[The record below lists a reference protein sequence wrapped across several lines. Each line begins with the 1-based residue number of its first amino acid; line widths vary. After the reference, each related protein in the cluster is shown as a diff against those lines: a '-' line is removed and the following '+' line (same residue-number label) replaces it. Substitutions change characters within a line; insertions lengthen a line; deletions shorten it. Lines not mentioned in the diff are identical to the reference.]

1 MAEGLGT
8 PAAQPHAHL
17 HPATSASASA
27 ASAASRA
34 LAGLVGMG
42 CAALTAWLALHHPLS
57 PPLALAGIALL
68 AAGQAAWRPGPRQDA
83 GRASRRMRAWGLLL
97 LWTASVLVA
106 MQRGALDAGGWA
118 FSWWQGLHEPLN
130 ALGLAKPTLAVL
142 LPLPL
147 CWRLQQRPG
156 QRCADQ
162 LSLGLARSPPALA
175 TAGLL
180 LLGGIYAGLTTFSRT
195 VCLAL
200 PVGALRLWWLQRRQG
215 RAAEPQ
221 AVPERGSAAILL
233 LASLLAGLGV
243 WLFRSAGVTHR
254 PP

>member
-1 MAEGLGT
+1 M

-34 LAGLVGMG
+34 LAGLVGLG
-42 CAALTAWLALHHPLS
+42 CAALAAWLALHHPLS

-68 AAGQAAWRPGPRQDA
+68 AASQAAWRPGPRQDA

-97 LWTASVLVA
+97 LW
-106 MQRGALDAGGWA
+106 
-118 FSWWQGLHEPLN
+118 
-130 ALGLAKPTLAVL
+130 
-142 LPLPL
+142 
-147 CWRLQQRPG
+147 
-156 QRCADQ
+156 
-162 LSLGLARSPPALA
+162 
-175 TAGLL
+175 
-180 LLGGIYAGLTTFSRT
+180 
-195 VCLAL
+195 
-200 PVGALRLWWLQRRQG
+200 WLQRRQD
-215 RAAEPQ
+215 RAAAPQ
-221 AVPERGSAAILL
+221 AVPGRGSAAILL